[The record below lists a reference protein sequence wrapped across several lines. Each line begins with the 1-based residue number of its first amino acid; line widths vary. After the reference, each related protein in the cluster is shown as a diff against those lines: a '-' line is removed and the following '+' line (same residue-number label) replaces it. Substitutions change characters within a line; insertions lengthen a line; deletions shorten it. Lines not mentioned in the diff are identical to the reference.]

1 MSKPNFIL
9 GRGERLTKDV
19 IVRSGG
25 GPKQALREL
34 SNTYDLSG
42 LVDRLEPD
50 FRAVEESIKSERA
63 KVAKR
68 GYKLESQT

>member
-1 MSKPNFIL
+1 MPRRSVARSRRP
-9 GRGERLTKDV
+9 
-19 IVRSGG
+19 SGG

-50 FRAVEESIKSERA
+50 FRAVEESIKSSGR
-63 KVAKR
+63 R
-68 GYKLESQT
+68 

>member
-1 MSKPNFIL
+1 MPRRSAA
-9 GRGERLTKDV
+9 RSRRLS
-19 IVRSGG
+19 RG
-25 GPKQALREL
+25 GPKQALRKL

-42 LVDRLEPD
+42 LVDRLKRLEPD
-50 FRAVEESIKSERA
+50 FRAVEESIKTERA